1 MNQPIIYLNEV
12 FNEEQLEQVK
22 AVAPNYLVKTSTDHL
37 SLLKKRQSKLC

>member
-22 AVAPNYLVKTSTDHL
+22 AVAPNYLVKTSIYP
-37 SLLKKRQSKLC
+37 LLKKRQSKLC

>member
-22 AVAPNYLVKTSTDHL
+22 AVAPNYLVKTSTDYL
-37 SLLKKRQSKLC
+37 SSAEEEAI